1 MSKGAK
7 FRESPRVSFSQIQK
21 SLFEDV
27 EKYSEKW
34 CNKER
39 VDNFERQLI
48 CWKEKMK
55 QRIKE
60 RLETVKIRW
69 PNLNYNIVLDKLEV
83 RQELIRLHEQFVITV
98 VDKAVNNFAIQ

>member
-1 MSKGAK
+1 
-7 FRESPRVSFSQIQK
+7 
-21 SLFEDV
+21 
-27 EKYSEKW
+27 
-34 CNKER
+34 
-39 VDNFERQLI
+39 
-48 CWKEKMK
+48 MK